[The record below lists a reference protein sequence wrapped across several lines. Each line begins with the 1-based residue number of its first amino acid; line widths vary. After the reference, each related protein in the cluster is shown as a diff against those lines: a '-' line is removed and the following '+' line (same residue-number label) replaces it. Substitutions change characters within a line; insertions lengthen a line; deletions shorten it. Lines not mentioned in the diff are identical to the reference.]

1 LFFICQPDIH
11 YISSSLPPPLPPSL
25 PPSLQAF
32 LSISLETI
40 QRVCAVSEALALPP
54 SLLLSPT
61 GVQAVLAALL
71 NEDEDGREEGED
83 GRMES

>member
-1 LFFICQPDIH
+1 MAA
-11 YISSSLPPPLPPSL
+11 LPPSL
-25 PPSLQAF
+25 PPSLPPFLPQAF

-61 GVQAVLAALL
+61 GAQAILAALL
-71 NEDEDGREEGED
+71 NEDEDGED